1 MFFSAFGADPGPLGL
16 GIHRVKQI
24 LTTHCELSVLERDEE
39 LLTVRCEF
47 PGGVCTCH
55 RWTGRLLVR
64 GAWAGSPRRPP
75 GYSRTLSEQGAM
87 RLFPAPRGSPAAA
100 PGGSVRPPVLS
111 LQFCAELNQPVL
123 PNIRKWKGP
132 RGSWKAV
139 VADSPST
146 PLQKVPSPA
155 GLAFASHCSE
165 APFCPNHGII

>member
-64 GAWAGSPRRPP
+64 GAWAGSPWGPP
-75 GYSRTLSEQGAM
+75 GYSRTLSEQGDASVPRPS
-87 RLFPAPRGSPAAA
+87 RLPGRCSGRERAPTCAVFAVLRGAEPAGPAQHPQVEGAPGKLEGRGRRLALDAAA
-100 PGGSVRPPVLS
+100 EGTLARRARLR
-111 LQFCAELNQPVL
+111 F
-123 PNIRKWKGP
+123 
-132 RGSWKAV
+132 
-139 VADSPST
+139 
-146 PLQKVPSPA
+146 PLQ
-155 GLAFASHCSE
+155 
-165 APFCPNHGII
+165 